1 MRNLYVL
8 GLSLITTFGYA
19 QETTKIDTVAVDLI
33 DKMSAVIGE
42 LGSVS
47 FELVTAS
54 DAMNDLMEN
63 ERNFG
68 THEIQMFGPDKMAIH
83 SRGDKGNRAF
93 WYNGEVL
100 TYYSFDENNYV
111 TVEAPDT
118 IITMIDSMHATY
130 NFKFPAADLFYPT
143 LTDDILDNF
152 DSVKY
157 LGLKM
162 VDGQECFHIM
172 GSSKTMSFQLWIAND
187 AFFLPKRYLFIDK
200 EKSFQQHEGTFTNW
214 ELNPTLPES
223 MFDFVPPKKA
233 KLISILS
240 KS

>member
-1 MRNLYVL
+1 MRNLYIL
-8 GLSLITTFGYA
+8 GILLITNFGYA
-19 QETTKIDTVAVDLI
+19 QDIVKIDTVAIDLL

-42 LGSVS
+42 LSSVS
-47 FELVTAS
+47 FELQTSS
-54 DAMNDLMEN
+54 DVMNDLMEN
-63 ERNFG
+63 ERMFG
-68 THEIQMFGPDKMAIH
+68 THEVQMVGPDKMAVH
-83 SRGDKGNRAF
+83 SRGDKGNKAM

-118 IITMIDSMHATY
+118 IITMVDSMYTTY
-130 NFKFPAADLFYPT
+130 DFKFPAADLFYPT

-172 GSSKTMSFQLWIAND
+172 GSSNTMTFQLWIAND

-200 EKSFQQHEGTFTNW
+200 DKSYQQHQGTFTNW
-214 ELNPTLPES
+214 QLNPMLPE
-223 MFDFVPPKKA
+223 MIFEFVPPKNA
-233 KLISILS
+233 KLISILA

>member
-1 MRNLYVL
+1 MKKLYIL
-8 GLSLITTFGYA
+8 GIFLMTTIGYA
-19 QETTKIDTVAVDLI
+19 QEITKIDTVAVDLI

-47 FELVTAS
+47 FDLQTSNDV
-54 DAMNDLMEN
+54 MNDIMEN
-63 ERNFG
+63 ERQFG
-68 THEIQMFGPDKMAIH
+68 THEVQMLGPNKMAVH
-83 SRGDKGNRAF
+83 SRGDKGNRAM

-118 IITMIDSMHATY
+118 IITMIDSMHATFD
-130 NFKFPAADLFYPT
+130 FKFPAADLFYPT

-200 EKSFQQHEGTFTNW
+200 EKSYQQHEGTFTNW
-214 ELNPTLPES
+214 ELNPVLPES
-223 MFDFVPPKKA
+223 MFDFVPPKNA